1 MTQDDD
7 DITENDA
14 KMAESEGENDDS
26 IAENG
31 KTSRNSVNG
40 CDSNKNGE
48 VNEHS
53 KKELEK
59 TKESGK

>member
-7 DITENDA
+7 DITENED
-14 KMAESEGENDDS
+14 KMAESEGENDDG

-48 VNEHS
+48 VIEHS
-53 KKELEK
+53 KKESEK